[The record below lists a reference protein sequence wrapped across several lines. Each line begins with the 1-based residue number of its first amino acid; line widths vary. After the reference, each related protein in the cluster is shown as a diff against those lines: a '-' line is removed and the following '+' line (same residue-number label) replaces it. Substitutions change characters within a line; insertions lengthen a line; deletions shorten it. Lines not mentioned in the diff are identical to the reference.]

1 MESTK
6 YQPTPVYSSDYQ
18 PLMPCHPARAHKL
31 LRKGRATPHHVRGVF
46 GIRLLDRTRAE
57 SAIQDVSLSIPN

>member
-6 YQPTPVYSSDYQ
+6 YQPTPVYGSNYQ

-31 LRKGRATPHHVRGVF
+31 LRKGRANPHHVRGVF